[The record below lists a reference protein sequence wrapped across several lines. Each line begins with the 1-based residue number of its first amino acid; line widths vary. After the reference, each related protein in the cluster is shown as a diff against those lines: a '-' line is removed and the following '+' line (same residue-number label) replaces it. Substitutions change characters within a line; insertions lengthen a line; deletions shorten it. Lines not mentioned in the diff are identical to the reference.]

1 MRKLT
6 TKEVNE
12 IAEIFKATIEASNTR
27 EATWD
32 SETSFIPTR
41 GVDAG
46 FPVDIH
52 DIEVEGARILINSD
66 VYSYNASAGRG
77 EYLGY
82 LYLSSSEMV
91 NECRAAWGVGN
102 AVRVL
107 EPGE

>member
-6 TKEVNE
+6 SKEINE
-12 IAEIFKATIEASNTR
+12 IVDIFKATLEASRTK

-32 SETSFIPTR
+32 SETTFIPTR

-46 FPVDIH
+46 FPVDIT
-52 DIEVEGARILINSD
+52 DLEVDGTRIQINLD
-66 VYSYNASAGRG
+66 VYSYNASADRW

-91 NECRAAWGVGN
+91 NECRAAYGLGN

-107 EPGE
+107 KPGE